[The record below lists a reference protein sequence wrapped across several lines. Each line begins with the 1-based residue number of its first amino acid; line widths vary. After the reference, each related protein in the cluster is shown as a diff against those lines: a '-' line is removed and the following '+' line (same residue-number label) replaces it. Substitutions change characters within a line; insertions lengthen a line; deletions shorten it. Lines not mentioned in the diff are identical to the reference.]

1 MENLYLIVGLGNP
14 GRAYM
19 QTRHNAG
26 FTVVDRLGA
35 GWGASWQLKR
45 DFKSRIA
52 RVTMEGQ
59 RVLLAQP
66 QTYMNLSGQAVA
78 GLVAY
83 YRVGLERMLVILDDA
98 DLPVGALR
106 LRPRG
111 SSGGHHGLE
120 SIEAQL
126 GTRDYPR
133 LRVGIGGRG
142 DGPREISGHVL
153 GRFNAGEAEWM
164 ERVFRRAAEQAMCWL
179 REGVS
184 VAMTRYNGMV
194 QQTEQETTE

>member
-1 MENLYLIVGLGNP
+1 MEHLYLIVGLGNP
-14 GRAYM
+14 GRAYV

-35 GWGASWQLKR
+35 GWGASWQLNR

-52 RVTMEGQ
+52 RVTTEGR

-83 YRVGLERMLVILDDA
+83 YRVGLERLLVILDDA
-98 DLPVGALR
+98 DLPVGGLR

-120 SIEAQL
+120 SIEAHL
-126 GTRDYPR
+126 GTRYFAR

-142 DGPREISGHVL
+142 DGPREITGHVL
-153 GRFNAGEAEWM
+153 GRFTAGETEWM
-164 ERVFRRAAEQAMCWL
+164 ERVFGRAAEQAMCWL
-179 REGVS
+179 REGMS

-194 QQTEQETTE
+194 QQTE